1 MSVAATDPEQE
12 RDPPAEP
19 TPITFPKHILR
30 GKAVWNEQTSPPDF
44 QSLFSKVVKPSDIK
58 QQHVEDLNITILAE
72 CPVDEL
78 VPLQSDGSSYLSSLA
93 LDQDAN
99 SEATS
104 ETAAP
109 DAQVQRRRRDLT
121 ERVTELSIEND
132 AAYRAITRTTTD
144 GVKPPRLAYMR
155 KFWEG
160 LESMAQYWDCSLDQY
175 YEKVE
180 SDDIEESRAKRQK
193 LESDLAN
200 GDESDLTLLTAAT
213 QPLPPDGETEPD
225 DRHGSKSPGFVKN
238 CSTDTATGAYD
249 GASIPDSETK
259 TSFDSKL
266 AARTRM
272 RYRGR
277 RTATGRAM
285 PDQFRVDMVKG
296 FIEGAVWP
304 FRTQVSAPRVLPV
317 LQVNNLKLPIRRT
330 LAVYRVPEDRVK
342 ARSGGLVGPILSVLV
357 RPETDFQDVDGCQ
370 DEEKTRLN
378 LMREIGSLLQI
389 AQERRREGKTE
400 VKAGDGKW
408 WTTKRRWGGGPGGE
422 IENEIGNSDEVTI
435 ADEFANATRADNGKK
450 SIETKI
456 GSKRKSPSSL
466 WKELKGARG
475 TWDPKIEYRAIGKDS
490 KSQYDEVWL
499 YAEISEWL
507 TANTFSDLHG
517 LLSQSPSLDPKNDH
531 PYCIH
536 RLPHIRSNTGSA
548 ARR

>member
-1 MSVAATDPEQE
+1 MTLIQWTLGVSVAGTDPDQE

-19 TPITFPKHILR
+19 TPITFPKHDLH
-30 GKAVWNEQTSPPDF
+30 GKAVWNKQTPPPDF
-44 QSLFSKVVKPSDIK
+44 QSLFSKVIKPSDIS
-58 QQHVEDLNITILAE
+58 QQHVEDLNISILPE
-72 CPVDEL
+72 CMVDEL
-78 VPLQSDGSSYLSSLA
+78 VPLQSDRSSYLPSLA

-99 SEATS
+99 DEATS

-109 DAQVQRRRRDLT
+109 DAQVQRRKKDLI

-132 AAYRAITRTTTD
+132 MAYRAITRTTTD

-160 LESMAQYWDCSLDQY
+160 LESMAQYWDCSQDQY
-175 YEKVE
+175 YEKAD
-180 SDDIEESRAKRQK
+180 SDDVEESRAKRQK

-200 GDESDLTLLTAAT
+200 GGEADLTLLTAAT
-213 QPLPPDGETEPD
+213 LPLPPDGGTESD
-225 DRHGSKSPGFVKN
+225 DFRASSLHPG
-238 CSTDTATGAYD
+238 TAT
-249 GASIPDSETK
+249 
-259 TSFDSKL
+259 
-266 AARTRM
+266 AACESNPSTNSANGSSLGSTPTPRTRM

-317 LQVNNLKLPIRRT
+317 LQVNNLRLPIRRT

-342 ARSGGLVGPILSVLV
+342 ARSGGLVGPILAVLV
-357 RPETDFQDVDGCQ
+357 RPETDFQDADGHQ
-370 DEEKTRLN
+370 DEEKARLD

-389 AQERRREGKTE
+389 AQERRREGKIE

-408 WTTKRRWGGGPGGE
+408 WTTKRKWGGGPGGE
-422 IENEIGNSDEVTI
+422 IENEVGNSDAVTI
-435 ADEFANATRADNGKK
+435 ADEFANATKGENGKQA
-450 SIETKI
+450 IEAKI

-466 WKELKGARG
+466 WKELKVARG

-490 KSQYDEVWL
+490 NSQYDKVRLCPEML
-499 YAEISEWL
+499 KRLI
-507 TANTFSDLHG
+507 ANVFLDLHG
-517 LLSQSPSLDPKNDH
+517 LLS
-531 PYCIH
+531 
-536 RLPHIRSNTGSA
+536 
-548 ARR
+548 